1 MDATDHQQHHEIHH
15 ADPHHHPDGH
25 RGWVRPNGR
34 RGRWLEPFLLRLV
47 AEGETHG
54 SLLID
59 RLDALC
65 LAPDGVD
72 VGMAYRTLR
81 EFEAEGLLRSTW
93 ITGDGPP
100 RRSYQLTSEGWAA
113 LDEWIAVMRERSRL
127 IEAFL
132 DGTERLD
139 RRAEATSQGG

>member
-1 MDATDHQQHHEIHH
+1 MDANEHPVHHE
-15 ADPHHHPDGH
+15 DPHHHPDGY

-34 RGRWLEPFLLRLV
+34 RGRWLEPFLLRLM
-47 AEGETHG
+47 ADGEAHG
-54 SLLID
+54 SALID

-81 EFEAEGLLRSTW
+81 EFESEGLLRSAW
-93 ITGDGPP
+93 ITGDGPA
-100 RRSYQLTSEGWAA
+100 RRTYRLTAAGWTA

-127 IEAFL
+127 IDAFL
-132 DGTERLD
+132 HGTEQLD
-139 RRAEATSQGG
+139 REDESRVKGG

>member
-1 MDATDHQQHHEIHH
+1 MNANGHQHH
-15 ADPHHHPDGH
+15 ADPHRHPDGH

-34 RGRWLEPFLLRLV
+34 RGRWLEPFLLRMV
-47 AEGETHG
+47 AEGESHG
-54 SLLID
+54 SALID
-59 RLDALC
+59 RLDELC

-81 EFEAEGLLRSTW
+81 EFEAEGLLQSEW

-100 RRSYQLTSEGWAA
+100 RRAYRLTMNGWAA

-132 DGTERLD
+132 DGTEQLGQND
-139 RRAEATSQGG
+139 VGAGKGGRT